1 MALVIRKL
9 TAPAI
14 LVGICLLILPCLA
27 SAQRLVKK
35 REPAAAAAPA
45 SEASSDAAAS
55 PMTLWRARNA
65 VAAGFQ
71 SCPLATVDNPSSF
84 KFAFDSFQFSA
95 KIIVPFGHKDYR
107 DQKVELNDL
116 PQVFS
121 KKGFGGLYRVKDEAG
136 KDLPE
141 PFDHLMWYDAG
152 TAELFA
158 NALNHLRDM
167 TGAQGMALRN
177 LPQAADAWRALP
189 QKPPVPEEVRGQR
202 LLAETAFKERKLEK
216 ALYHYERGLELYP
229 VWPEG
234 RFNAALVAAELHSYG
249 VAVEH
254 MRAYLEL
261 VPDAP
266 DAQSARDQVVI
277 WQDKAT
283 EAAAQAK
290 NAEQKQSG
298 AKFRK

>member
-14 LVGICLLILPCLA
+14 LVSICMLIFPCLA
-27 SAQRLVKK
+27 CAQRLVKK
-35 REPAAAAAPA
+35 GGPAAQPAPA
-45 SEASSDAAAS
+45 VSSDVAAS
-55 PMTLWRARNA
+55 PMTLWRARQA
-65 VAAGFQ
+65 VVAGFK
-71 SCPLATVDNPSSF
+71 SCPMATVGNPDSF
-84 KFAFDSFQFSA
+84 KFDFESFA
-95 KIIVPFGHKDYR
+95 LTARIVVPFGHRDYR
-107 DQKVELNDL
+107 DQKVDLKDL
-116 PQVFS
+116 PQVS
-121 KKGFGGLYRVKDEAG
+121 AKRGLGGIYRVKDEAG

-141 PFDHLMWYDAG
+141 PFDHLVWYDEG

-158 NALNHLRDM
+158 DALNHLRDM
-167 TGAQGMALRN
+167 AGEQGMALRN
-177 LPQAADAWRALP
+177 LPQTAEAWRALP

-202 LLAETAFKERKLEK
+202 LLAETAFNERKLEK

-234 RFNAALVAAELHSYG
+234 RFNAALIAAELHSYG

-266 DAQSARDQVVI
+266 DAPSARDQVVI
-277 WQDKAT
+277 WQDKAA
-283 EAAAQAK
+283 EAAVQAK
-290 NAEQKQSG
+290 NAEQRQSG
-298 AKFRK
+298 PKKRR

>member
-1 MALVIRKL
+1 MTRVIRKL
-9 TAPAI
+9 TAFAI
-14 LVGICLLILPCLA
+14 LLLMLVLNFPRLA

-35 REPAAAAAPA
+35 RESAAAAGTAT
-45 SEASSDAAAS
+45 DAATT
-55 PMTLWRARNA
+55 PMTLWRARKA
-65 VAAGFQ
+65 VAAGFK
-71 SCPLATVDNPSSF
+71 SCPMATVDNPGSF
-84 KFAFDSFQFSA
+84 KFDFDSFEFSA

-107 DQKVELNDL
+107 DQKVDLKDL
-116 PQVFS
+116 PPVFP
-121 KKGFGGLYRVKDEAG
+121 KKGFGGVYRVKDEAG

-141 PFDHLMWYDAG
+141 PFDHLLWYDLG

-158 NALNHLRDM
+158 NAINHLRDM
-167 TGAQGMALRN
+167 TGEQGMALRN
-177 LPQAADAWRALP
+177 LPQAAEAWRALS

-202 LLAETAFKERKLEK
+202 LLAETAFKEGKLEK

-234 RFNAALVAAELHSYG
+234 RFNAALIAAELHSYD

-254 MRAYLEL
+254 MRAYLAL

-283 EAAAQAK
+283 EAAVQAK

-298 AKFRK
+298 PKKRR